1 MIVVVMGVS
10 GAGKTTV
17 GRLIAAA
24 LNARF
29 IEGDAFHPAA
39 NVDKMRRGLPLDD
52 ADRAPWL
59 AALAASLNG
68 YVARGKTVVLAC
80 SALKRAYRD
89 ALRAGAPQ
97 ARFVYLKGDA
107 AQIAARLAARKGH
120 YMPPSLLASQWAAL
134 EEPAPDERAI
144 VADITDSPPAIARHA
159 IGALGVAPSD
169 PVA

>member
-17 GRLIAAA
+17 GRLIATA

-29 IEGDAFHPAA
+29 IEGDTFHPKA

-52 ADRAPWL
+52 ADRGPWL
-59 AALAASLNG
+59 AALAEALNG
-68 YVARGKTVVLAC
+68 YVSRGETVVLAC
-80 SALKRAYRD
+80 SALKRAYRN

-97 ARFVYLKGDA
+97 ARFVYLKGDQG
-107 AQIAARLAARKGH
+107 QIAARLKERKGH
-120 YMPPSLLASQWAAL
+120 YMPATLLASQFAAL
-134 EEPAPDERAI
+134 EEPAVDEGAI
-144 VADITDSPPAIARHA
+144 VADITDSPTAIARYA
-159 IGALGVAPSD
+159 VDALGIAPSD